1 MVDDGGRGHD
11 EAEVV
16 LAFEALLD
24 DVHVEEAEE
33 AAAEAKAKGDG
44 GLGLKDEGGIVE
56 LEFFE
61 CLAEVVI
68 VLAVLGIE
76 PAEDHGRDAAI
87 ARQCLARRTLRTR
100 HGIADAHVAHVLQR
114 TRDEAD
120 LARAELARID
130 GTRAEAADVRDL
142 EGLARRHEFQLHAL
156 LDHALL
162 DAYVSDHALI
172 CVEVGVKDERAQW
185 CVRVAL
191 GRRDVGD
198 DSVEDF
204 LDADAGLCRG
214 EDGGTRVET
223 DAVLDFL
230 LDTLG
235 LGTWQV
241 NFVDDGHDLEVVL
254 EREVD
259 VRQGLC
265 LHALRRVH
273 DEECALARGKAA
285 RDLVVEVD
293 VSRCVDEVQF
303 VQFPVLAAIVE
314 PHGLC
319 LDGDAAL
326 ALEIHAVEHLRL
338 HLALTECPRVLD
350 EAVGNGGFSM
360 VDVGDDGKIADMLL
374 LHRFPFL

>member
-1 MVDDGGRGHD
+1 M
-11 EAEVV
+11 
-16 LAFEALLD
+16 
-24 DVHVEEAEE
+24 
-33 AAAEAKAKGDG
+33 
-44 GLGLKDEGGIVE
+44 
-56 LEFFE
+56 
-61 CLAEVVI
+61 
-68 VLAVLGIE
+68 
-76 PAEDHGRDAAI
+76 
-87 ARQCLARRTLRTR
+87 
-100 HGIADAHVAHVLQR
+100 
-114 TRDEAD
+114 
-120 LARAELARID
+120 
-130 GTRAEAADVRDL
+130 
-142 EGLARRHEFQLHAL
+142 
-156 LDHALL
+156 
-162 DAYVSDHALI
+162 SDHALV
-172 CVEVGVKDERAQW
+172 CVEVGVKDERAQR

-198 DSVEDF
+198 DGVEDF
-204 LDADAGLCRG
+204 LDADAGLCRS

-259 VRQGLC
+259 VRQCLR
-265 LHALRRVH
+265 LHALCRV
-273 DEECALARGKAA
+273 DNEERALARGKAA

-293 VSRCVDEVQF
+293 VSRRVDEVQF